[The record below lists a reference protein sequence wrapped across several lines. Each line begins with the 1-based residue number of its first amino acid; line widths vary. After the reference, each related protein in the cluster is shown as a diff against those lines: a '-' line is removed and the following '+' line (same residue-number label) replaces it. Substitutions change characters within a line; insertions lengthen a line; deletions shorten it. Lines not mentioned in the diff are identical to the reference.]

1 MAGETHILN
10 LKAVLDTTQ
19 VKQQLD
25 QLRQQQQQTLGGGAG
40 AVNANGRGIS
50 NVNGLTSTLNRLNI
64 TLQQL
69 QRSLAQGFNIMRS
82 QLTAGNVSRAGAGA
96 AAMAPLGIRGADR
109 GLMINQVLG
118 RDLIKMFFKE
128 NKAPWYKPWVQSSYS
143 ISPNGQ
149 KGMQAVLAKNTPAAA
164 LLRDSLGIPAYAD
177 KMMISGWLSNNRYA
191 TALYNQ
197 FNPNKQPS
205 MLRRGVVGMFAH
217 QGAGVVQDALEM
229 NGYDTASQIVGGVG
243 KVGSYAMMGSTAGPW
258 GALAGGAIGAIETM
272 FDVIKK
278 RADEIAAE
286 VDEWNAGV
294 QRANDFRKMRKE
306 FRSAQKEEEEFRKV
320 ADSQSIARL
329 TTLRAKIQARADNR
343 NDWLNDQ
350 ERLGKSGAVAGNVN
364 EIQAKYEKD
373 IQQLQQI
380 DDLIDQINHKKAQ
393 QKLLDEKQMEQYD
406 KLISKER
413 QAWGLTREARV
424 NNKDIFYAQ
433 NNVDM
438 LGYSFAEDTM
448 SSGVQKYRKKAY
460 DSFFAWKDALREADR
475 ARTPE
480 HKREALEKAQEAQ
493 SQMHFAEGQANN
505 YQSSLVSFLQDR
517 LNALKAPDMSSTT
530 SIAAMGFG
538 MGEKD
543 DSERVNMME
552 QHLREQSRLQKQ
564 IKDLIAD
571 GVDAQI
577 TF

>member
-40 AVNANGRGIS
+40 AVNANGRGIN
-50 NVNGLTSTLNRLNI
+50 NVNALTSTLNRLNI

-69 QRSLAQGFNIMRS
+69 QRSLAQGFSVMRG
-82 QLTAGNVSRAGAGA
+82 QIAAGNVSRASGGANV
-96 AAMAPLGIRGADR
+96 MSPLGIRG
-109 GLMINQVLG
+109 GNQRLLVSEMLAKHLTS
-118 RDLIKMFFKE
+118 RFFTE
-128 NKAPWYKPWVQSSYS
+128 HKAPWYKPWVQPTYS
-143 ISPNGQ
+143 IAPAQQ
-149 KGMQAVLAKNTPAAA
+149 KAILNIMRVDDPASS
-164 LLRDSLGIPAYAD
+164 LLKQSLGMPRYVNTDIA
-177 KMMISGWLSNNRYA
+177 SGWIRNRDYV
-191 TALYNQ
+191 TQLHNQ
-197 FNPNKQPS
+197 FNPKKQPG
-205 MLRRGVVGMFAH
+205 MLRRGVAGLFAH
-217 QGAGVVQDALEM
+217 QGAGVMQDALEM
-229 NGYDTASQIVGGVG
+229 NGYDTASQVVGGIG
-243 KVGSYAMMGSTAGPW
+243 KIGSYAMMGAIAGPW
-258 GALAGGAIGAIETM
+258 GGLAGGAIGALETM

-294 QRANDFRKMRKE
+294 QKANDFRKMRSE
-306 FRSAQKEEEEFRKV
+306 FRSNLKEEEEFREV
-320 ADSQSIARL
+320 ADSQSVARL
-329 TTLRAKIQARADNR
+329 TALRAKIQARADNR

-380 DDLIDQINHKKAQ
+380 DDLIGQINHKKAQ

-433 NNVDM
+433 DNVDM

-543 DSERVNMME
+543 DNERVNMME
-552 QHLREQSRLQKQ
+552 QHLREQSRLQQQ

-571 GVDAQI
+571 GVNAQI